1 VHILSLSS
9 FNLEFII
16 GDILTLDTFL
26 CDINKADD
34 TTRRRV
40 TEASK
45 SDAALHKLLSLES
58 RHILTVVSID
68 VAPDEGTTRATES
81 PVAILEVT
89 RGIDLVDLVALVRVP
104 AGTDHSSGEG
114 ILIGINDLT
123 HHSCC

>member
-45 SDAALHKLLSLES
+45 SDAALHKLFSLES
-58 RHILTVVSID
+58 RHILTVVSVN

-89 RGIDLVDLVALVRVP
+89 
-104 AGTDHSSGEG
+104 
-114 ILIGINDLT
+114 
-123 HHSCC
+123 

>member
-40 TEASK
+40 AEASK
-45 SDAALHKLLSLES
+45 SDAALHKLFCLES
-58 RHILTVVSID
+58 RHILTVVSVD
-68 VAPDEGTTRATES
+68 VAPDEGTTRSTES

-89 RGIDLVDLVALVRVP
+89 
-104 AGTDHSSGEG
+104 
-114 ILIGINDLT
+114 
-123 HHSCC
+123 

>member
-9 FNLEFII
+9 FNLEII
-16 GDILTLDTFL
+16 IWDILTLDTFL

-40 TEASK
+40 AEASK

-89 RGIDLVDLVALVRVP
+89 
-104 AGTDHSSGEG
+104 
-114 ILIGINDLT
+114 
-123 HHSCC
+123 

>member
-1 VHILSLSS
+1 MQILSLSS

-40 TEASK
+40 TESSK

-58 RHILTVVSID
+58 RHILTVVCID

-89 RGIDLVDLVALVRVP
+89 
-104 AGTDHSSGEG
+104 
-114 ILIGINDLT
+114 
-123 HHSCC
+123 